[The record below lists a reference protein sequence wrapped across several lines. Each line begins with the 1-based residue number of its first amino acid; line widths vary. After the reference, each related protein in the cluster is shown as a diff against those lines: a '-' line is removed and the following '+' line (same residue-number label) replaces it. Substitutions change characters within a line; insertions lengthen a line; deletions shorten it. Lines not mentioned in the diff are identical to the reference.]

1 MDVSKVS
8 SLVNALL
15 SALRE
20 GRDGEAAEVAQAISS
35 LVAGV
40 SAGRFHVYAV
50 EDAADLWE
58 GPLKTLKPAMLV
70 LSDGSAMLYP
80 GKSHSIAAEPT
91 AGKSWVALQVAL
103 QMSRAG
109 LSCLYVDFEDD
120 YPSFVRRF
128 RQLGGTVADMR
139 FVSYARFEGGSMVPV
154 LSQMYAHVQE
164 HRPDLVILDGVAQSM
179 QRMGLNELDNSEI
192 SRWTSLLVSPVLAA
206 GCATLA
212 MDHLSRASKD
222 MLRGSAA
229 PGGQHQAREARGGTA
244 KIADISGAHYTLVVG
259 SPFAK
264 GVAGQ
269 SSLILGKDRAGEV
282 GVRDQMVC
290 SVKYTPHNDPIVEGS
305 LRVTFEPPMSDAQ
318 VAELRARNAFDWL
331 DGLGSLKASDIE
343 IVGAKA
349 LGLTR
354 EQMRDVV
361 TNLVQSG
368 VFVSVGEGK
377 RGDPKMITTVAGR
390 RPHLSGPEKVEAFGA
405 HPDF

>member
-20 GRDGEAAEVAQAISS
+20 GRDGEAAEVAQAIST

-103 QMSRAG
+103 QMSRSG

-222 MLRGSAA
+222 MLRGSSA

-264 GVAGQ
+264 GVPGH

-282 GVRDQMVC
+282 GVRDQTVC
-290 SVKYTPHNDPIVEGS
+290 VVKYAPHDDAVVEGS
-305 LRVTFEPPMSDAQ
+305 LRVAFEPPMSPERL
-318 VAELRARNAFDWL
+318 AEILDRKVFDWL
-331 DGLGSLKASDIE
+331 DGQGALKAAE
-343 IVGAKA
+343 VETAGAKA
-349 LGLTR
+349 LGMSR
-354 EQMRDVV
+354 EQLRVV
-361 TNLVQSG
+361 VDRLVQSG
-368 VFVSVGEGK
+368 AFRTVGEGK
-377 RGDPKMITTVAGR
+377 RNDPKMVCAVDGR
-390 RPHLSGPEKVEAFGA
+390 RPQLSPVEKVEPFG
-405 HPDF
+405 PPPF